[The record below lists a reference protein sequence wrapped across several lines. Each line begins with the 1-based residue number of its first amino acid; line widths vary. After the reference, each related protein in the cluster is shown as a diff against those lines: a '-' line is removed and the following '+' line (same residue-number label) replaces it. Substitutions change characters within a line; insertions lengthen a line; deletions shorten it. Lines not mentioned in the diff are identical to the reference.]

1 MTMRIQIT
9 RETEIPDKYKLA
21 RFREA
26 PALGPK
32 ILFFSGGSALRD
44 VSRNLIDYTHNSIH
58 IITPFDSG
66 GSSAVLRKAFNMPA
80 VGDIRNRLMAL
91 ADQSIKGNPEIFN
104 LFSHRL
110 PKDREQDELKKMF
123 YEMLRGRNTLV
134 ASVPDPMRKI
144 IRHHLEVFWENM
156 PKDFDLR
163 GASIGN
169 LVLAAGY
176 LENKGHIDPVIYIY
190 SKLVEVRGVVR
201 PVVNSNL
208 HLAARLENGEI
219 LTGQHNLTGKEV
231 PKLKQRIEDLFLV
244 QNLESKQAV
253 NTRIREKIS
262 TKIHKS
268 DLICYPMGSFFTS
281 IMANLLP
288 AGVGKAVGEAKC
300 PKVFIPNTA
309 KDPECH
315 GLTLSRQL
323 QLLMHTLMQGCGDT
337 CSNGD
342 LLNFIVL
349 DKNHSLYLGGVDKSR
364 ILQFGVEIL
373 EYDLVTEKSNP
384 YIDPEKLCEVLLSTC

>member
-1 MTMRIQIT
+1 MSMRIQIT
-9 RETEIPDKYKLA
+9 REIGIPDKYKLA

-32 ILFFSGGSALRD
+32 ILFFSGGSALKD
-44 VSRNLIDYTHNSIH
+44 VSRNLIGYTHNSIH

-110 PKDREQDELKKMF
+110 PKDRGQKELKDKF
-123 YEMLRGRNTLV
+123 YDMVRGRNSLV

-144 IRHHLEVFWENM
+144 IRHHMGVFWENM
-156 PKDFDLR
+156 PSDFDLR

-169 LVLAAGY
+169 LVLTAGY

-208 HLAARLENGEI
+208 HLAARMEKGEI
-219 LTGQHNLTGKEV
+219 VTGQHNLTAKEV
-231 PKLKQRIEDLFLV
+231 PRLKQRIDELFLV

-262 TKIHKS
+262 TKIHQS

-281 IMANLLP
+281 ILANLLP
-288 AGVGKAVGEAKC
+288 SGVGEAVGEAKC

-309 KDPECH
+309 EDPECH
-315 GLTLSRQL
+315 GLNLSRQL
-323 QLLMHTLMQGCGDT
+323 QQLMHILMRGCGNA

-342 LLNFIVL
+342 LLNFIIL
-349 DKNHSLYLGGVDKSR
+349 DRDHSIYSGGVDKSR
-364 ILQFGVEIL
+364 ILQFGVEII
-373 EYDLVTEKSNP
+373 EYDLVTERSKP
-384 YIDPEKLCEVLLSTC
+384 YIDPEKICEVLLSIC

>member
-1 MTMRIQIT
+1 MRIQIT

-44 VSRNLIDYTHNSIH
+44 VSRNLINYTHNSIH

-110 PKDREQDELKKMF
+110 PKDREQDELKSMF
-123 YEMLRGRNTLV
+123 YKMVRGRNTLV

-144 IRHHLEVFWENM
+144 IRHHLEVFWDNM
-156 PKDFDLR
+156 PGDFDLR

-176 LENKGHIDPVIYIY
+176 LENKGHMDPVIYIY

-208 HLAARLENGEI
+208 HLAGRLENGEI

-231 PKLKQRIEDLFLV
+231 PKLKQRIDDLFLV
-244 QNLESKQAV
+244 PNLESKQSV
-253 NTRIREKIS
+253 NTQIREKIS
-262 TKIHKS
+262 KKIRKA

-281 IMANLLP
+281 IIANLLP
-288 AGVGKAVGEAKC
+288 YGVGKAIGEAKC

-315 GLTLSRQL
+315 SLTLSRQL
-323 QLLMHTLMQGCGDT
+323 QLLMHILMQGCGNT

-349 DKNHSLYLGGVDKSR
+349 DRNHSLYLGGVDKSR

-373 EYDLVTEKSNP
+373 EYGLVTEKSTP